1 MQITNNF
8 ADPVIVFLFGRGDL
22 AWPLVVADPVLFA
35 NVALA
40 EAEATL
46 NPGRTTTINSAT
58 GDGYVGVKRGGLGR
72 FGEYLSPPSLDIV
85 SSSAIF
91 EVTPAGQLLWVNR
104 PVAPDPTPRLTT
116 SELTNPL
123 PHVTGYVVGVGKA
136 EVTDPAAKDELSA
149 VPMQGWAVSDQ
160 KSSGIESE
168 LYARAFIVADPATQQ
183 RIVMVVADIWSCSIA
198 LKEAV
203 IERLQRGNA
212 EVPYRTDNV
221 FIAGTHTHSAHAGFL
236 HHLLYNLAAGGFDP
250 HVFEC
255 FVRGIVRAI
264 ELAHQ
269 DLSPGA
275 VYVNEGDI
283 VGLTRNRSLPAFS
296 RNPSGDRAAFPNAVD
311 ERMTLL
317 KFVRRKPQSTDE
329 IAIGALTW
337 FAIHPTNR
345 GSNNLL
351 INGDNKGAA
360 SAIFEGGAARL
371 PGTRRGFVAA
381 FGNSA
386 CGDVSGNFV
395 QGSAPN
401 TFEPPISDDHRD
413 IRRYMARMQA
423 AGKAQS
429 DKAVALFTSATEELT
444 GPLGTRHQRIDLPA
458 RAGASGALGIS
469 MAAGSSEDGGP
480 MFIPEGVRLVD
491 PQNPSLT
498 GLGALSGLLQPIVF
512 MFNAVVSLISAFAN
526 PTSVQAWMQAI
537 MNTTPLGIGTAAAT
551 ISAHYPKP
559 IMLVP
564 GEVVPIPLTP
574 NIMPIQL
581 LRIGSFA
588 LLGVPAEVTTVAG
601 LRFRRVVAAALSRL
615 EVTHIVV
622 GAYANGYASYITTKE
637 EYESQEY
644 EGASTLFGPRTCAA
658 FEKAFSS
665 LAKALALNGAV
676 ADDAPQPDLRNDV
689 MTKRRMTFRN
699 LGAAPERFRLYQVGD
714 SRYDLLLWGGADFLV
729 GPGAERAVV
738 VPFPSS
744 IFLQNLQVVVGSDPL
759 GPSQPPVRRV
769 FARTSDLIVVD
780 QGGMPVASPYFP
792 PAR

>member
-8 ADPVIVFLFGRGDL
+8 SDTVIVFLFGRGSL
-22 AWPLVVADPVLFA
+22 AWPLVVAEPALLA
-35 NVALA
+35 NLA
-40 EAEATL
+40 WADAEATL
-46 NPGRTTTINSAT
+46 SPGQTTTLNSAT
-58 GDGYVGVKRGGLGR
+58 GDCYVGVKRGGLGR
-72 FGEYLSPPSLDIV
+72 LGAYLSPPSLDIV
-85 SSSAIF
+85 SNSAVF
-91 EVTPAGQLLWVNR
+91 DVTPTGQLVWVNR
-104 PVAPDPTPRLTT
+104 PVTPDPTPRLTT
-116 SELTNPL
+116 SELTKPL
-123 PHVTGYVVGVGKA
+123 PAVAGYVVGVGKA
-136 EVTDPAAKDELSA
+136 EVTDPASKDELSK
-149 VPMQGWAVSDQ
+149 VPMQGWADSGQ
-160 KSSGIESE
+160 TSTGIESE
-168 LYARAFIVADPATQQ
+168 LYARAFIVADPATGQ

-212 EVPYRTDNV
+212 EVPYRADNV

-236 HHLLYNLAAGGFDP
+236 HHLLYNFMAGGFDA

-283 VGLTRNRSLPAFS
+283 TGLTRNRSATAFR
-296 RNPSGDRAAFPNAVD
+296 RNPSSDRAAFPNAVD

-317 KFVRRKPQSTDE
+317 KFVRRKPQSADE
-329 IAIGALTW
+329 TAIGVLTW

-345 GSNNLL
+345 GPNNLL

-360 SAIFEGGAARL
+360 SALFETAAARL

-401 TFEPPISDDHRD
+401 TFEPPISDDHTD
-413 IRRYMARMQA
+413 IRRYMARMEF
-423 AGKAQS
+423 AGREQS
-429 DKAVALFTSATEELT
+429 DKAVALFTSATEELA

-458 RAGASGALGIS
+458 RAGAPGALGIS
-469 MAAGSSEDGGP
+469 MPAGSSEDGGAKL
-480 MFIPEGVRLVD
+480 IPEGVRLID
-491 PQNPSLT
+491 PQNSFMTSSGVLS
-498 GLGALSGLLQPIVF
+498 ALAQPIAF
-512 MFNAVVSLISAFAN
+512 MMNAAVSVISAFAN
-526 PTSVQAWMQAI
+526 PTSLQAWIQSI
-537 MNTTPLGIGTAAAT
+537 VNTTPLGIGPAAAT
-551 ISAHYPKP
+551 IAAHFPKP
-559 IMLVP
+559 IMMVP
-564 GEVVPIPLTP
+564 GAVVPIPLTP

-588 LLGVPAEVTTVAG
+588 LLGVPAEVTTVVG
-601 LRFRRVVAAALSRL
+601 LRLRRVVAAALSGL
-615 EVTHIVV
+615 EVRHVVV

-644 EGASTLFGPRTCAA
+644 EGASTLFGPRTCGA
-658 FEKAFSS
+658 FEKAFAS
-665 LAKALALNGAV
+665 LAKALALNSMV
-676 ADDAPQPDLRNDV
+676 TDDAPQPDLRNDV

-699 LGAAPERFRLYQVGD
+699 LGAAPERFRLYMVGD
-714 SRYDLLLWGGADFLV
+714 SGYGLLLWGGADFLV
-729 GPGAERAVV
+729 EPGAERAVV
-738 VPFPSS
+738 VPFPAS
-744 IFLQNLQVVVGSDPL
+744 IFLQNLQVVVGPDPL

-780 QGGMPVASPYFP
+780 PGGMPIASPYFP
-792 PAR
+792 SPR